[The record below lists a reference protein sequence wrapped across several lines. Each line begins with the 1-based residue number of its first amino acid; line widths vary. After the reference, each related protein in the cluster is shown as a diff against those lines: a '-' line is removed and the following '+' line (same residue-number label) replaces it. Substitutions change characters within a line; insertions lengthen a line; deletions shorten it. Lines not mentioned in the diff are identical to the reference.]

1 MILLKRM
8 AVRTAAASLKARR
21 SRRVD
26 IDEED
31 GGQDAGGESVSA

>member
-1 MILLKRM
+1 MRRM
-8 AVRTAAASLKARR
+8 AVTTAAASLKARR

-31 GGQDAGGESVSA
+31 GGQDGDAE